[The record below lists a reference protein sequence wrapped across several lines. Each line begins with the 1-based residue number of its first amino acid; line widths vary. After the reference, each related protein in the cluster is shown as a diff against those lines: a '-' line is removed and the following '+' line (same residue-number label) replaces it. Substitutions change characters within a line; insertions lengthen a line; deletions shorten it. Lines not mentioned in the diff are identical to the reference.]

1 MEIYLM
7 IGTLG
12 AIIYEDFRFRAIH
25 WYWLALLGVFAFFY
39 SAAPT
44 NDVLA
49 NIGFLFIQI
58 AGLTAYFSIKDK
70 RLVNIVDAQIGLGD
84 LLFFIPLCLLF
95 KPTLF
100 LTFFIISLLGSLTG
114 FLLIRKFW
122 LKKLETIP
130 LAGCMSIFL
139 IIFLVAEYSKDNSFL
154 F

>member
-1 MEIYLM
+1 MAAYLI
-7 IGTLG
+7 IGTLA

-25 WYWLALLGVFAFFY
+25 WYWLVLLGIFAYCY
-39 SAAPT
+39 STAPT
-44 NDVLA
+44 SDIFA
-49 NIGFLFIQI
+49 NFGFLFIQI
-58 AGLTAYFSIKDK
+58 AGLTAYFSIKNK

-84 LLFFIPLCLLF
+84 ILFFIPLCLLF

-100 LTFFIISLLGSLTG
+100 LAFFVISLLGSLIG
-114 FLLIRKFW
+114 FLLIQKFW

-139 IIFLVAEYSKDNSFL
+139 LLFLFLEYPQNSFFL